1 MLTIKEILNNNR
13 EAFIQQLE
21 ENYNGEPETNWNN
34 IFNNIIVE
42 FESFVEDEAS
52 ADENGKTIWTNYEQG
67 VFDEID
73 ISNSFDNFIMF
84 LDIKEYD
91 F

>member
-21 ENYNGEPETNWNN
+21 EIYNGEPETNWNN

-42 FESFVEDEAS
+42 FESFAEDEAS
-52 ADENGKTIWTNYEQG
+52 ADENGKTIQTNYEQG

-73 ISNSFDNFIMF
+73 ISNNFDNFIMF